1 MSDTNDD
8 DYRVATTFIKPGHEN
23 YDACRRLCFQSRVLH
38 NVVVYKL
45 RHDYFAYRNA
55 KAQDPNVN
63 FSKFRISKKDLEC
76 YVKKHYAACLQRS
89 CSAAMAQK
97 CVHRTYDAFQI
108 FVKQVRAKL
117 QAPSNNPKKI
127 GLPGYAKKYSTCVIA
142 PNGFRTKDGFLTITG
157 AENVG
162 LHPIPLDKRVFKD
175 DQGFCPSSDK
185 AIIKEVRFVPFSNGF
200 KIEVVYDL
208 KKVASKPQHGL
219 NPDLFMAL
227 DIGLTN
233 LVTGITNVI
242 GVPPIIFK
250 GGKVKSINQW
260 YNKRAAKLKAAA
272 SKKSS
277 SAAGKNKHLKAIA
290 GKRYWQLH
298 AIFHEVSRRLVDFC
312 IIHKIGKLIIG
323 HSKGWKQ
330 SINLGKRNNQ
340 NFVSVPYNKLIHL
353 IAYKAKWEGIEVV
366 VREESYT
373 SKASALD
380 FDPIPTYGEKDA
392 EKVTFSGT
400 REHRGLFVTSDGRT
414 LNADVNG
421 AINIARKELGDD
433 WLKELVGLYR
443 GCLVNTPVV
452 LNTTRKSPLQTAL
465 TLSGCVAMEIE
476 AATSIGGR

>member
-1 MSDTNDD
+1 MSTIVFPIP
-8 DYRVATTFIKPGHEN
+8 RATQCG
-23 YDACRRLCFQSRVLH
+23 
-38 NVVVYKL
+38 
-45 RHDYFAYRNA
+45 
-55 KAQDPNVN
+55 
-63 FSKFRISKKDLEC
+63 
-76 YVKKHYAACLQRS
+76 
-89 CSAAMAQK
+89 
-97 CVHRTYDAFQI
+97 
-108 FVKQVRAKL
+108 QVRAKL

-277 SAAGKNKHLKAIA
+277 SA
-290 GKRYWQLH
+290 
-298 AIFHEVSRRLVDFC
+298 
-312 IIHKIGKLIIG
+312 
-323 HSKGWKQ
+323 GWI
-330 SINLGKRNNQ
+330 S
-340 NFVSVPYNKLIHL
+340 
-353 IAYKAKWEGIEVV
+353 A
-366 VREESYT
+366 SYT
-373 SKASALD
+373 RSASSSLATLRGGSKASTL
-380 FDPIPTYGEKDA
+380 
-392 EKVTFSGT
+392 VSGT
-400 REHRGLFVTSDGRT
+400 IR
-414 LNADVNG
+414 
-421 AINIARKELGDD
+421 I
-433 WLKELVGLYR
+433 LYP
-443 GCLVNTPVV
+443 CPTI
-452 LNTTRKSPLQTAL
+452 S
-465 TLSGCVAMEIE
+465 
-476 AATSIGGR
+476 

>member
-1 MSDTNDD
+1 M
-8 DYRVATTFIKPGHEN
+8 
-23 YDACRRLCFQSRVLH
+23 LH

-76 YVKKHYAACLQRS
+76 YVKKHYPACYQRS

-260 YNKRAAKLKAAA
+260 YNKRAAKL
-272 SKKSS
+272 
-277 SAAGKNKHLKAIA
+277 
-290 GKRYWQLH
+290 RQLH

-452 LNTTRKSPLQTAL
+452 LNTTRKAPLQTA
-465 TLSGCVAMEIE
+465 LSGCVAMELE

>member
-1 MSDTNDD
+1 MSGTNDD
-8 DYRVATTFIKPGHEN
+8 EYRVATTFIKPGHEN

-38 NVVVYKL
+38 NVAVYQL
-45 RHDYFAYRNA
+45 RQNYFAYRNA
-55 KAQDPNVN
+55 KAQDPNVK
-63 FSKFRISKKDLEC
+63 FSKFHISKKDLED
-76 YVKKHYAACLQRS
+76 YVKKHYAVCYQQA

-97 CVHRTYDAFQI
+97 CLHRAYDAFLI
-108 FVKQVRAKL
+108 FAKQLKAKS

-142 PNGFRTKDGFLTITG
+142 YNGFRTKDGFLTITG
-157 AENVG
+157 AEDVG

-175 DQGFCPSSDK
+175 DQRFSPSSDE

-219 NPDLFMAL
+219 NPDLFMAV

-233 LVTGITNVI
+233 LVTGITNVN

-250 GGKVKSINQW
+250 GGKVKSINQG
-260 YNKRAAKLKAAA
+260 YNKNAAKLRAAA

-277 SAAGKNKHLKAIA
+277 KEAGKYKHLKVLSA
-290 GKRYWQLH
+290 KRHWRLH
-298 AIFHEVSRRLVDFC
+298 AIFHDVSHRLVDFC
-312 IIHKIGKLIIG
+312 VMHKIGMLIIG

-330 SINLGKRNNQ
+330 RINLGKRNNQ

-380 FDPIPTYGEKDA
+380 FDPIPTYGKKDA
-392 EKVTFSGT
+392 EKVTFSGK
-400 REHRGLFVTSDGRT
+400 RVHRGLFEASDGRT

-433 WLKELVGLYR
+433 WLEEQVGRYR

-452 LNTTRKSPLQTAL
+452 LNITRKAPLQTAP
-465 TLSGCVAMEIE
+465 SGCVAMEPE